1 MKNICTMKNALNA
14 YQKARRCKRYR
25 PEVLEFEANREE
37 YLGKAIRE
45 LESLTYTPGK
55 YKVFK
60 VWEPKERIIMALPF
74 YDRVIQHM
82 IVNYIEPIFEH
93 QFIYHSYACRKGKG
107 AHRASK
113 QLTRWL
119 YNLEVV
125 QGKSVYVLKA
135 DIHHYFQSIDHK
147 VLKREIRTYI
157 KDKDLLV
164 ILDRIIDHN
173 GIFPDGVGIPVGNL
187 TSQLFANVYLH
198 RLDMFVKHTLHA
210 EHYMD
215 PVVDVSSTI
224 VKEIVAPLVV
234 YLGTNTIMN
243 IFEKN
248 KLSFSVPI
256 NSTVI
261 SKDGTTHKA
270 SDDEAVG

>member
-93 QFIYHSYACRKGKG
+93 VIVDRLCEATTQLLEIIKKQEEIIEQCRISDELHKELDDMKNDVDQKMDLIEYDLRSYR
-107 AHRASK
+107 
-113 QLTRWL
+113 
-119 YNLEVV
+119 
-125 QGKSVYVLKA
+125 
-135 DIHHYFQSIDHK
+135 
-147 VLKREIRTYI
+147 RER
-157 KDKDLLV
+157 
-164 ILDRIIDHN
+164 
-173 GIFPDGVGIPVGNL
+173 
-187 TSQLFANVYLH
+187 
-198 RLDMFVKHTLHA
+198 
-210 EHYMD
+210 E
-215 PVVDVSSTI
+215 
-224 VKEIVAPLVV
+224 E
-234 YLGTNTIMN
+234 
-243 IFEKN
+243 
-248 KLSFSVPI
+248 
-256 NSTVI
+256 
-261 SKDGTTHKA
+261 
-270 SDDEAVG
+270 